1 MSTLDIAIQIA
12 SKAHEGQTDK
22 SGLPYILH
30 PLHLMNELVKKNMS
44 EDYLIAAVLHD
55 VVEDTD
61 VTIQDLIA
69 LNFSIPSIGAVLKM
83 THEKGVSYED
93 YIDDISTN
101 EIARTVKLEDLK
113 HNLDVIRRVIPEY
126 TITNEKKFMKRVLKY
141 TKAYDKLINGKLN
154 V

>member
-12 SKAHEGQTDK
+12 SKAHEGGVDK

-30 PLHLMNELVKKNMS
+30 PLHLMNELKKKNMS
-44 EDYLIAAVLHD
+44 MDHLIVAVLHD
-55 VVEDTD
+55 VVEDTY
-61 VTIQDLIA
+61 VTIQDLIDLDFKDDVRIA
-69 LNFSIPSIGAVLKM
+69 VSIM
-83 THEKGVSYED
+83 THTKGVSYED
-93 YIDDISTN
+93 YIDLISTN
-101 EIARTVKLEDLK
+101 EIAKAVKLEDLK

-126 TITNEKKFMKRVLKY
+126 TITNEKKFMKRILKY